1 MNPTLIGVIGI
12 VVLILVFFT
21 RMPVAY
27 VMTMVGYVGF
37 SYLVSGAAGLKLL
50 SRDFYEVY
58 SSYGLTIIPMFVF
71 MGQIAFNAGISRR
84 LYDSAYHFVGSYRG
98 GLATTTVCACTAFG
112 AVSGSSP
119 ATAATM
125 ATVGPARNETV
136 QIRAGTRLWIGCQRG
151 GGLGML
157 MPPSVV
163 LIVYGILT
171 EQSIGALFVA
181 GIIPAIFITFLF
193 AVAISIYCWKYP
205 LQGPAGDKFTWGE
218 KFRSLSKIGETLVVF
233 LLVMGG
239 AVYRYFHPH

>member
-1 MNPTLIGVIGI
+1 MNPTLVGVIGI

-37 SYLVSGAAGLKLL
+37 SYLVSGTAGLKLL

-84 LYDSAYHFVGSYRG
+84 LYDSAYHFVGAYRG
-98 GLATTTVCACTAFG
+98 GLATATVCACTAFG

-125 ATVGPARNETV
+125 ATVDKKAFGKNF
-136 QIRAGTRLWIGCQRG
+136 I
-151 GGLGML
+151 
-157 MPPSVV
+157 S
-163 LIVYGILT
+163 
-171 EQSIGALFVA
+171 SSLFR
-181 GIIPAIFITFLF
+181 F
-193 AVAISIYCWKYP
+193 
-205 LQGPAGDKFTWGE
+205 D
-218 KFRSLSKIGETLVVF
+218 
-233 LLVMGG
+233 
-239 AVYRYFHPH
+239 